1 MLESIAKKTKGIL
14 PILWIVQQLCLCFL
28 LCNMLH
34 MHQDSEE
41 TRPSVSLNRH
51 GSDPCHEK
59 HHWETCRK
67 NDIPGS
73 NRKADPVSP
82 DDIVPFHVAVF
93 SHLESGDIPYF
104 SAMDSLQKRKLFLKL
119 QNLRC

>member
-59 HHWETCRK
+59 HLDHFFIFQKNSLHLKMANFSSLKRSIFTSRK
-67 NDIPGS
+67 ILREIHKKLHNLKMRGGAS
-73 NRKADPVSP
+73 SP
-82 DDIVPFHVAVF
+82 D
-93 SHLESGDIPYF
+93 
-104 SAMDSLQKRKLFLKL
+104 
-119 QNLRC
+119 